1 MALVHRIPIS
11 GPGIEGTQKFQC
23 DAGVRRERVEI
34 KLIEGKVHSEVVDHS
49 SSIAVRFERNK
60 ITTERKEKKNRILG
74 VAVPSS
80 QPSTKQSGSW
90 QAMSYFLG
98 PVVFIPRDN

>member
-1 MALVHRIPIS
+1 MAVVHGILTS
-11 GPGIEGTQKFQC
+11 GPGIKGTRKFVC
-23 DAGVRRERVEI
+23 DAGVRRELVAI
-34 KLIEGKVHSEVVDHS
+34 KLISGKVHFEVVDHS

-90 QAMSYFLG
+90 QAMSYFG
-98 PVVFIPRDN
+98 GQ